1 MKKILII
8 DNSTVI
14 RNVIKNLFIDN
25 QRIII
30 FEANSKEEAE
40 ELIKKNSFFVVIS
53 NLFLND
59 SSDSQMLELLKKQNI
74 PTIIFSST
82 LESELLG
89 KYSNI
94 IDYVLKDSNGFKY
107 IYKLVSAMEFC
118 YKEKVLV
125 IDDSVT
131 ISTQIKEI
139 LEKLTKNDITLSDS
153 LKLYNEGLKELEVA
167 QKLLEEA
174 RLVFTTQNKS

>member
-25 QRIII
+25 QNIMI
-30 FEANSKEEAE
+30 FEASSKEETEKSIE
-40 ELIKKNSFFVVIS
+40 ENDFFVVIS

-59 SSDSQMLELLKKQNI
+59 SSDLQILELLEEKNI

-82 LESELLG
+82 LESDFLNN

-107 IYKLVSAMEFC
+107 IYKLVSAIIFC
-118 YKEKVLV
+118 CHENVLLV
-125 IDDSVT
+125 EDSKT
-131 ISTQIKEI
+131 ISNQIRTNFRK
-139 LEKLTKNDITLSDS
+139 TLI
-153 LKLYNEGLKELEVA
+153 
-167 QKLLEEA
+167 
-174 RLVFTTQNKS
+174 KSNYC

>member
-59 SSDSQMLELLKKQNI
+59 SSDSE
-74 PTIIFSST
+74 IF
-82 LESELLG
+82 ELLG
-89 KYSNI
+89 KKNI
-94 IDYVLKDSNGFKY
+94 WR
-107 IYKLVSAMEFC
+107 
-118 YKEKVLV
+118 EKVA
-125 IDDSVT
+125 
-131 ISTQIKEI
+131 
-139 LEKLTKNDITLSDS
+139 LS
-153 LKLYNEGLKELEVA
+153 
-167 QKLLEEA
+167 
-174 RLVFTTQNKS
+174 

>member
-30 FEANSKEEAE
+30 FEANSKEETE
-40 ELIKKNSFFVVIS
+40 QLIKENKFFVVIS

-59 SSDSQMLELLKKQNI
+59 SSDSEILKLLEKNSI

-82 LESELLG
+82 
-89 KYSNI
+89 
-94 IDYVLKDSNGFKY
+94 
-107 IYKLVSAMEFC
+107 
-118 YKEKVLV
+118 
-125 IDDSVT
+125 
-131 ISTQIKEI
+131 
-139 LEKLTKNDITLSDS
+139 
-153 LKLYNEGLKELEVA
+153 
-167 QKLLEEA
+167 
-174 RLVFTTQNKS
+174 

>member
-30 FEANSKEEAE
+30 LEANSKEEAE
-40 ELIKKNSFFVVIS
+40 YLIKKNSFFVVIS

-82 LESELLG
+82 LESELLD

-139 LEKLTKNDITLSDS
+139 LE
-153 LKLYNEGLKELEVA
+153 
-167 QKLLEEA
+167 
-174 RLVFTTQNKS
+174 

>member
-25 QRIII
+25 QRITI
-30 FEANSKEEAE
+30 FEASSKEETE
-40 ELIKKNSFFVVIS
+40 KLIKENSFFVVIS
-53 NLFLND
+53 KLFLND
-59 SSDSQMLELLKKQNI
+59 SSISQILELLEKKNI

-82 LESELLG
+82 LESKLLWE
-89 KYSNI
+89 YSNI

-125 IDDSVT
+125 IDDSLT
-131 ISTQIKEI
+131 ISTQIKKI
-139 LEKLTKNDITLSDS
+139 LEKLL
-153 LKLYNEGLKELEVA
+153 LKVTIVEDGEKALKILEKVS
-167 QKLLEEA
+167 KTFSFL
-174 RLVFTTQNKS
+174 